1 MSIALRPYPGLP
13 APPLSIEAEA
23 LRLSADRLE
32 LRFGLSGPAG
42 AVRVP
47 AIADPA
53 RVDELWKHTC
63 FEAFIRPAGDSET
76 YVEINLAPSRQWAAY
91 AFDRY
96 RAGMRSADVALE
108 AIEVSA
114 TPQRLDLVATLSI
127 PAAGV
132 GSVWRLALT
141 AVIEDVGGGLSYWS
155 LRHPAGRPDF
165 HDPVGLAL
173 ELR

>member
-1 MSIALRPYPGLP
+1 MMVLHPYPGLP
-13 APPLSIEAEA
+13 APPVAIEAA
-23 LRLSADRLE
+23 AARPRSADRLE
-32 LRFGLSGPAG
+32 LRFIVSGEVGRILLPELAEPG
-42 AVRVP
+42 R
-47 AIADPA
+47 ADG
-53 RVDELWKHTC
+53 LWKHTC
-63 FEAFIRPAGDSET
+63 FEAFVRPGDSEA

-96 RAGMRSADVALE
+96 REGMRPADVALE
-108 AIEVSA
+108 AIEVSRA
-114 TPQRLDLVATLSI
+114 PQRLDLVATLGF
-127 PAAGV
+127 PAGV

-155 LRHPAGRPDF
+155 LRHPAERPDF